1 MKTNAEVARE
11 FARGNN
17 AYGGHIASRNGDLY
31 SYSTRIAA
39 MYGGVILMSCEDY
52 SATTARHKL
61 HLRRAAAADGE
72 LIFEVPEIDTTTTR
86 ATERNRAYLRNQVEF
101 WRGKMDRARNDRT
114 RVYYRAQ
121 MDAAAE
127 NAECFDDIVKWYRY
141 SMGSAK

>member
-11 FARGNN
+11 FARGRN
-17 AYGGHIASRNGDLY
+17 AKGGNIASIYGNLY

-61 HLRRAAAADGE
+61 HLRRAAGAAGDA
-72 LIFEVPEIDTTTTR
+72 IFEVPEIETTTG
-86 ATERNRAYLRNQVEF
+86 AIERNRAYLRNLVEF

-114 RVYYRAQ
+114 RVYYRTQ
-121 MDAAAE
+121 MEGAAD
-127 NAECFDDIVKWYRY
+127 NATAFEEWTRNEEGEI
-141 SMGSAK
+141 